1 MMNQDDNQIKES
13 IKKIISRVSR
23 IDVGKITDH
32 ASLRDDLYIDSLQ
45 AAQIII
51 LIQDEYSVKID
62 EIEIFN
68 VDNIMDVIELV
79 KEYKNKN

>member
-1 MMNQDDNQIKES
+1 MMNKDENEIKEA
-13 IKKIISRVSR
+13 IKNIISKVSR
-23 IDVGKITDH
+23 IDTNKITDH

-51 LIQDEYSVKID
+51 LIQDEFNMKID

-68 VDNIMDVIELV
+68 VDNIIDVVELV
-79 KEYKNKN
+79 KEYKSN